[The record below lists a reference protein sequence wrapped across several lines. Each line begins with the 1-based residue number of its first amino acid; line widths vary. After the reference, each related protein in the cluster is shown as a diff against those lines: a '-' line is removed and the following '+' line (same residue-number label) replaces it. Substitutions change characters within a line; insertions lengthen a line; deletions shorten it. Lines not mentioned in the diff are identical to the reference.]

1 MSIDKI
7 VEEREINEV
16 LHFTTNKGL
25 LGILD
30 SKGLSSRARLSK
42 NDRLEFILNYNSGT
56 RKDTDW
62 LDFVNLSISRI
73 NSSFFNSSG
82 KWHSENI
89 WWCILS
95 FKPEILSHA
104 GVVFTTTNNIYTS
117 VTRSPGCEGLEKMFE
132 TNITQWRARVV
143 TRAPELPKNY
153 PTCEQAEVLYPKV
166 VSTEYLQCI
175 YVKDE
180 ESFDQVQ
187 AQIVA
192 TSHSSIEVIL
202 DADMFHGKI
211 K

>member
-7 VEEREINEV
+7 IEERKINEV

-30 SKGLSSRARLSK
+30 SKGLSSRVRLSE
-42 NDRLEFILNYNSGT
+42 NDRLEFILKYNSGT

-82 KWHSENI
+82 QWHSKDI

-95 FKPEILSHA
+95 FKPEIISHS
-104 GVVFTTTNNIYTS
+104 GVFFTTTNNIYTG
-117 VTRSPGCEGLEKMFE
+117 VIRSSGCEGLEKMFE
-132 TNITQWRARVV
+132 ENIIHWRRRSVS
-143 TRAPELPKNY
+143 RAPELPKSY

-166 VSTEYLQCI
+166 VSTEYLECI

-180 ESFDQVQ
+180 ESFDQVH

-192 TSHSSIEVIL
+192 ACHADIKVIL